1 MLLLLLS
8 PVNLLAQSDAKVV
21 YNPSDKSLT
30 FQKGGAVPEG
40 ATVYALNEGNNKP
53 GWLVQNENITKVV
66 FDSSFDAVRPTSC
79 SSWFSGFVKMTEL
92 QGLEYLHT
100 DAVENMNDMF
110 SACIQLTSLDVSHF
124 KTANVTD
131 MSNMFSACIQL
142 TSLDVSHFKTA
153 NVTDM
158 SNMFSACI
166 QLTSLDVSHFNT
178 ANVTD
183 MSNMF
188 SGCDNLSSLD
198 LRNFD
203 TSNVT
208 NMSEMFKQSW
218 WSTKLNSIDVSSFNT
233 SNVTDM
239 SNMFEGCASLTE
251 LNVSGFN
258 TSKVTDMNYMFSECE
273 KITSLDLRNFDT
285 SQVTDMHFMFY
296 DCFELTYLN
305 VTSFNTSKVTD
316 MSEMFESCE
325 KLPSLDIRNFD
336 TSNVKT
342 MYKMF
347 AYCYALP
354 TIDVSHFNT
363 SNVEDMGYLFYEC
376 SSLKDL
382 DLTNFDTS
390 KTHVTDEDPYYY
402 GMESMFEYCK
412 NLETIYVGDKFVITG
427 EYSWMFDD
435 CEKLFGAVGYD
446 ENKTGSDMANNQ
458 TGYLKKYNKY
468 GEKNGE
474 KVELYGYKAH
484 YLRNHTYEWATM
496 CLPFAFSTADNAAY
510 RFYALKGVSADA
522 LSVTPLSG
530 TIAAGTPVFVRGAN
544 TAGNKIEIV
553 GVDDVLVETAQTQS
567 GDGVEFTG
575 TFGDVRGISDA
586 NYIIMQD
593 KFWLAGDL
601 RKDRPNS
608 SVNVAALRAYLV
620 PTTGGASRARVL
632 NIYAEDGNIT
642 GIVSAETTGND
653 NTEIYDAQGRRLN
666 RLQHGLNIV
675 RTGGKTKKIIV
686 K

>member
-1 MLLLLLS
+1 MLLFLLS

-21 YNPSDKSLT
+21 YNPADKSLT

-53 GWLVQNENITKVV
+53 GWSAQKANITKVV
-66 FDSSFDAVRPTSC
+66 IDSSFDAVRPTSC
-79 SSWFSGFVKMTEL
+79 TSWFSGFYKMTEL

-100 DAVENMNDMF
+100 DAVEYMN
-110 SACIQLTSLDVSHF
+110 
-124 KTANVTD
+124 
-131 MSNMFSACIQL
+131 NMFYGCSKI
-142 TSLDVSHFKTA
+142 
-153 NVTDM
+153 
-158 SNMFSACI
+158 
-166 QLTSLDVSHFNT
+166 TSLDVSHFNT
-178 ANVTD
+178 SNVTD
-183 MSNMF
+183 MSGLF
-188 SGCDNLSSLD
+188 SGCYNLPSLD

-203 TSNVT
+203 TSKVT
-208 NMSEMFKQSW
+208 DMSDMFNQQIGNY
-218 WSTKLNSIDVSSFNT
+218 TKLKSIDVSSFNT
-233 SNVTDM
+233 SKVTNMNGMFYACRVLETLDVSNFDTKEVTDM
-239 SNMFEGCASLTE
+239 SDMFLGCESLTE

-258 TSKVTDMNYMFSECE
+258 TSKVTDMSEMFYGCS

-285 SQVTDMHFMFY
+285 SQVTDMNRMFSA
-296 DCFELTYLN
+296 CSELTHLD

-316 MSEMFESCE
+316 MGYMFYSCE

-342 MYKMF
+342 MYYMF
-347 AYCYALP
+347 ADCYALP

-363 SNVEDMGYLFYEC
+363 SNVESMGYMFYEC
-376 SSLKDL
+376 HSLKEL
-382 DLTNFDTS
+382 DLSNFDTQ
-390 KTHVTDEDPYYY
+390 KTNPDDY
-402 GMESMFEYCK
+402 GMDAMFEYCY
-412 NLETIYVGDKFVITG
+412 NLETIYVGDQFVITG
-427 EYSWMFDD
+427 EDDYMFYD
-435 CEKLFGAVGYD
+435 CKKLFGAVGYD
-446 ENKTGSDMANNQ
+446 ENKTGYDMANNQ
-458 TGYLKKYNKY
+458 TGYLKKYKKY

-510 RFYALKGVSADA
+510 RFYALKSVSADA

-544 TAGNKIEIV
+544 AAGNKIEIV
-553 GVDDVLVETAQTQS
+553 GGDDVLVETAQTQS

-601 RKDRPNS
+601 RKNRPNS
-608 SVNVAALRAYLV
+608 NVNVAALRAYLV
-620 PTTGGASRARVL
+620 PTTGGASRASVL
-632 NIYAEDGNIT
+632 SICAEDGNIT

-666 RLQHGLNIV
+666 GLQHGLNIV
-675 RTGGKTKKIIV
+675 RTGGKTKKIII

>member
-1 MLLLLLS
+1 MLLFLLS

-21 YNPSDKSLT
+21 YNPADKSLT

-53 GWLVQNENITKVV
+53 GWLVQKANITKVV
-66 FDSSFDAVRPTSC
+66 FDPSFDAVRPTSC
-79 SSWFSGFVKMTEL
+79 SSWFSGFKKMTEL

-110 SACIQLTSLDVSHF
+110 FDCS
-124 KTANVTD
+124 
-131 MSNMFSACIQL
+131 
-142 TSLDVSHFKTA
+142 
-153 NVTDM
+153 
-158 SNMFSACI
+158 

-178 ANVTD
+178 SNVTD
-183 MSNMF
+183 MSGLF
-188 SGCDNLSSLD
+188 CGCYNLLSLD

-203 TSNVT
+203 TSKVT
-208 NMSEMFKQSW
+208 DMSDMFNQRIGNY
-218 WSTKLNSIDVSSFNT
+218 TKLKSIDVSSFNT
-233 SNVTDM
+233 SKVTDMNGMFYSCRVLETLDVSNFDTKEVTDM
-239 SNMFEGCASLTE
+239 SDIFFGCESLTE

-258 TSKVTDMNYMFSECE
+258 TSKVTDMSDMFFACS

-285 SQVTDMHFMFY
+285 SQVTDMNSMFSA
-296 DCFELTYLN
+296 CSELTHLD

-316 MSEMFESCE
+316 MGYMFYRCE

-342 MYKMF
+342 MYNMF

-363 SNVEDMGYLFYEC
+363 SNVESMGYMFYEC
-376 SSLKDL
+376 HSLKEL
-382 DLTNFDTS
+382 DLSNFDTQ
-390 KTHVTDEDPYYY
+390 KTNLDDY
-402 GMESMFEYCK
+402 GMDAMFEYCY
-412 NLETIYVGDKFVITG
+412 NLETIYVGDQFVITG
-427 EYSWMFDD
+427 EDDYMFYD
-435 CEKLFGAVGYD
+435 CKKLFGAVGYD
-446 ENKTGSDMANNQ
+446 ENKTGYDMANNQ
-458 TGYLKKYNKY
+458 TGYLKKYKKY

-510 RFYALKGVSADA
+510 KFYALKSVSADA

-530 TIAAGTPVFVRGAN
+530 TNAAGTLVFVRGAN
-544 TAGNKIEIV
+544 AAGNRIEIV
-553 GVDDVLVETAQTQS
+553 GVDDVLVETALTQS

-601 RKDRPNS
+601 RNSRPNS

-620 PTTGGASRARVL
+620 PTTGGVSRASVL
-632 NIYAEDGNIT
+632 SICAEDGNIT
-642 GIVSAETTGND
+642 GISSAETTGND

-666 RLQHGLNIV
+666 GLQHGLNIV
-675 RTGGKTKKIIV
+675 RTGVKAKKIIV

>member
-1 MLLLLLS
+1 M
-8 PVNLLAQSDAKVV
+8 
-21 YNPSDKSLT
+21 
-30 FQKGGAVPEG
+30 
-40 ATVYALNEGNNKP
+40 NEGNNKP
-53 GWLVQNENITKVV
+53 DWSAQKANITKVV
-66 FDSSFDAVRPTSC
+66 IDSSFDVVRPISC
-79 SSWFSGFVKMTEL
+79 TSWFSGFYKMTEL

-100 DAVENMNDMF
+100 DAVEYMN
-110 SACIQLTSLDVSHF
+110 
-124 KTANVTD
+124 
-131 MSNMFSACIQL
+131 NMFFGCS
-142 TSLDVSHFKTA
+142 
-153 NVTDM
+153 
-158 SNMFSACI
+158 

-178 ANVTD
+178 SNVTD
-183 MSNMF
+183 MSGMF
-188 SGCDNLSSLD
+188 SGCYNLPSLD

-203 TSNVT
+203 TS
-208 NMSEMFKQSW
+208 K
-218 WSTKLNSIDVSSFNT
+218 
-233 SNVTDM
+233 VTDM
-239 SNMFEGCASLTE
+239 NNMFNSCESLTE

-258 TSKVTDMNYMFSECE
+258 TSKVTNMGEMFYGCS

-285 SQVTDMHFMFY
+285 SQVTDMNSMFLA
-296 DCFELTYLN
+296 CSELTSLN
-305 VTSFNTSKVTD
+305 VSSFNTSKVTD
-316 MSEMFESCE
+316 MSDMFESCE

-342 MYKMF
+342 MYEMF
-347 AYCYALP
+347 GYCYALP

-363 SNVEDMGYLFYEC
+363 SNVESMGYLFYEC
-376 SSLKDL
+376 HSLKEL

-390 KTHVTDEDPYYY
+390 KTNPDDY
-402 GMESMFEYCK
+402 GMDCMFEYCN

-427 EYSWMFDD
+427 ESDYMFYE
-435 CEKLFGAVGYD
+435 CFNLVGAVGYD

-468 GEKNGE
+468 GGKKGE
-474 KVELYGYKAH
+474 KVELYGNKAH

-510 RFYALKGVSADA
+510 QFYALKSVSADA

-544 TAGNKIEIV
+544 AAGNRIEIV
-553 GVDDVLVETAQTQS
+553 GVDDVLVETALTQS

-575 TFGDVRGISDA
+575 TFGDVRGIGDA

-620 PTTGGASRARVL
+620 PTTGGASHASVL
-632 NIYAEDGNIT
+632 SICAEDGNIT
-642 GIVSAETTGND
+642 GIVSAETTGNE
-653 NTEIYDAQGRRLN
+653 NAEIYDAQGRRLN
-666 RLQHGLNIV
+666 GLQHGLNIV

>member
-1 MLLLLLS
+1 M
-8 PVNLLAQSDAKVV
+8 LAQSDAKVV
-21 YNPSDKSLT
+21 YNPTDKTLT
-30 FQKGGAVPEG
+30 FQKGGTVPEG
-40 ATVYALNEGNNKP
+40 TTVYALNEGNTKP
-53 GWLVQNENITKVV
+53 DWSAQKANITKVV
-66 FDSSFDAVRPTSC
+66 IDPSFDVVRPISC
-79 SSWFSGFVKMTEL
+79 TSWFSGFYKMTEL

-100 DAVENMNDMF
+100 DAVEYMN
-110 SACIQLTSLDVSHF
+110 
-124 KTANVTD
+124 
-131 MSNMFSACIQL
+131 NMFFGCS
-142 TSLDVSHFKTA
+142 
-153 NVTDM
+153 
-158 SNMFSACI
+158 

-178 ANVTD
+178 SNVTD
-183 MSNMF
+183 MSGMF
-188 SGCDNLSSLD
+188 SGCFNLPSLD

-203 TSNVT
+203 TSKVT
-208 NMSEMFKQSW
+208 DMSDMFNQQRGYMS
-218 WSTKLNSIDVSSFNT
+218 KLKSIDVSSFNT
-233 SNVTDM
+233 SKVTNMSGMFSNCQLLETLDVSNFDTKEVTDM
-239 SNMFEGCASLTE
+239 NNMFNACESLTE

-258 TSKVTDMNYMFSECE
+258 TSKVTNMGEMFYDCS

-285 SQVTDMHFMFY
+285 SQATDMNSMFLA
-296 DCFELTYLN
+296 CSELTHLD
-305 VTSFNTSKVTD
+305 VSSFNTSKVTD
-316 MSEMFESCE
+316 MSDMFESCE
-325 KLPSLDIRNFD
+325 KLTSLDIRNFD

-342 MYKMF
+342 MYEMF
-347 AYCYALP
+347 GYCYALP

-363 SNVEDMGYLFYEC
+363 SNVERMGYLFYKC
-376 SSLKDL
+376 YSLKEL

-390 KTHVTDEDPYYY
+390 KTNPDDY
-402 GMESMFEYCK
+402 GLTSMFEYCK

-427 EYSWMFDD
+427 EDDWMFGD
-435 CEKLFGAVGYD
+435 CENLVGAVAYKD
-446 ENKTGSDMANNQ
+446 LQDATSNMANNQ
-458 TGYLKKYNKY
+458 TGYLKKYKKY
-468 GEKNGE
+468 GEHKSE

-496 CLPFAFSTADNAAY
+496 CLPFAFSTADNTAY
-510 RFYALKGVSADA
+510 QFYALKSVSADA

-544 TAGNKIEIV
+544 AAGNRIEIV
-553 GVDDVLVETAQTQS
+553 GVDDVLVETALTQS

-620 PTTGGASRARVL
+620 PTTGGASHASVL
-632 NIYAEDGNIT
+632 NICAEDGNIT
-642 GIVSAETTGND
+642 GIASAETTGND

-666 RLQHGLNIV
+666 GLQHGLNIV

>member
-1 MLLLLLS
+1 MLLFLLS

-53 GWLVQNENITKVV
+53 GWLVQNANITKVV

-79 SSWFSGFVKMTEL
+79 SSWFGGFAKMTEL

-110 SACIQLTSLDVSHF
+110 SGCSQLTSLDVSHF
-124 KTANVTD
+124 K
-131 MSNMFSACIQL
+131 
-142 TSLDVSHFKTA
+142 
-153 NVTDM
+153 
-158 SNMFSACI
+158 
-166 QLTSLDVSHFNT
+166 T

-218 WSTKLNSIDVSSFNT
+218 WCTKLNSIDVSSFNT

-296 DCFELTYLN
+296 DCSELTYLN

-316 MSEMFESCE
+316 MSDMFESCE

-390 KTHVTDEDPYYY
+390 KTHVTYEDPCYY
-402 GMESMFEYCK
+402 GMGSMFEYCK

-427 EYSWMFDD
+427 EYYWMFDD

>member
-1 MLLLLLS
+1 MFKSLNYQKIFRGGGEILTLLTLLLLLS
-8 PVNLLAQSDAKVV
+8 PVRLLAQSDAKVV
-21 YNPSDKSLT
+21 YNPTDKTLT
-30 FQKGGAVPEG
+30 FQKGGTVPEG
-40 ATVYALNEGNNKP
+40 TTVYALNEGNTKP
-53 GWLVQNENITKVV
+53 DWSAQKANITKVV
-66 FDSSFDAVRPTSC
+66 IDPSFDVVRPISC
-79 SSWFSGFVKMTEL
+79 TSWFSGFYKMTEL

-100 DAVENMNDMF
+100 DAVEYMDYMF
-110 SACIQLTSLDVSHF
+110 NGCS
-124 KTANVTD
+124 K
-131 MSNMFSACIQL
+131 
-142 TSLDVSHFKTA
+142 
-153 NVTDM
+153 
-158 SNMFSACI
+158 
-166 QLTSLDVSHFNT
+166 LTSLDVSHFNT
-178 ANVTD
+178 SNVTD
-183 MSNMF
+183 MSGMF
-188 SGCDNLSSLD
+188 SGCYNLPSLD

-203 TSNVT
+203 TSKVT
-208 NMSEMFKQSW
+208 DMSEMFY
-218 WSTKLNSIDVSSFNT
+218 
-233 SNVTDM
+233 
-239 SNMFEGCASLTE
+239 GCS
-251 LNVSGFN
+251 
-258 TSKVTDMNYMFSECE
+258 

-285 SQVTDMHFMFY
+285 SQVIDMNSMFLA
-296 DCFELTYLN
+296 CSELTSLN
-305 VTSFNTSKVTD
+305 VSSFNTSKVTD
-316 MSEMFESCE
+316 MSDMFESCE

-342 MYKMF
+342 IYKMF

-354 TIDVSHFNT
+354 TIDLSHFNT
-363 SNVEDMGYLFYEC
+363 SNVESMGYLFYKC
-376 SSLKDL
+376 YSLKEL
-382 DLTNFDTS
+382 DLSNFDTS
-390 KTHVTDEDPYYY
+390 KTNPDDY
-402 GMESMFEYCK
+402 GLTSMFEYCK
-412 NLETIYVGDKFVITG
+412 SLETIYVGDKFVITG
-427 EYSWMFDD
+427 EDDWMFGD
-435 CEKLFGAVGYD
+435 CFNLVGAKKYD

-468 GEKNGE
+468 GEKKGE

-510 RFYALKGVSADA
+510 RFYALKSVSADA

-544 TAGNKIEIV
+544 AAGNRIEIV
-553 GVDDVLVETAQTQS
+553 GVDDVLVETALTQS

-601 RKDRPNS
+601 RNSRPSS

-620 PTTGGASRARVL
+620 PTTGGASHASVL
-632 NIYAEDGNIT
+632 NICAEDGNIT
-642 GIVSAETTGND
+642 GIASAETTGND

-666 RLQHGLNIV
+666 GLQHGLNIV

>member
-1 MLLLLLS
+1 
-8 PVNLLAQSDAKVV
+8 
-21 YNPSDKSLT
+21 
-30 FQKGGAVPEG
+30 
-40 ATVYALNEGNNKP
+40 
-53 GWLVQNENITKVV
+53 
-66 FDSSFDAVRPTSC
+66 
-79 SSWFSGFVKMTEL
+79 
-92 QGLEYLHT
+92 
-100 DAVENMNDMF
+100 
-110 SACIQLTSLDVSHF
+110 
-124 KTANVTD
+124 
-131 MSNMFSACIQL
+131 
-142 TSLDVSHFKTA
+142 
-153 NVTDM
+153 
-158 SNMFSACI
+158 
-166 QLTSLDVSHFNT
+166 
-178 ANVTD
+178 
-183 MSNMF
+183 
-188 SGCDNLSSLD
+188 
-198 LRNFD
+198 
-203 TSNVT
+203 
-208 NMSEMFKQSW
+208 
-218 WSTKLNSIDVSSFNT
+218 
-233 SNVTDM
+233 
-239 SNMFEGCASLTE
+239 
-251 LNVSGFN
+251 
-258 TSKVTDMNYMFSECE
+258 
-273 KITSLDLRNFDT
+273 
-285 SQVTDMHFMFY
+285 MHFMFY
-296 DCFELTYLN
+296 DCSELTYLN

-412 NLETIYVGDKFVITG
+412 NLETIYVGDKFVIND
-427 EYSWMFDD
+427 EDSWMFDD

>member
-1 MLLLLLS
+1 
-8 PVNLLAQSDAKVV
+8 
-21 YNPSDKSLT
+21 
-30 FQKGGAVPEG
+30 
-40 ATVYALNEGNNKP
+40 
-53 GWLVQNENITKVV
+53 
-66 FDSSFDAVRPTSC
+66 
-79 SSWFSGFVKMTEL
+79 MTEL

-100 DAVENMNDMF
+100 DAVEYMN
-110 SACIQLTSLDVSHF
+110 
-124 KTANVTD
+124 
-131 MSNMFSACIQL
+131 NMFFGCS
-142 TSLDVSHFKTA
+142 
-153 NVTDM
+153 
-158 SNMFSACI
+158 

-178 ANVTD
+178 SNVTD
-183 MSNMF
+183 MSGMF
-188 SGCDNLSSLD
+188 SGCFNLPSLD

-203 TSNVT
+203 TSKVT
-208 NMSEMFKQSW
+208 DMSDMFNQQRGYMS
-218 WSTKLNSIDVSSFNT
+218 KLKSIDVSSFNT
-233 SNVTDM
+233 SKVTNMSGMFSNCQLLETLDVSNFDTKEVTDM
-239 SNMFEGCASLTE
+239 NNMFNACESLTE

-258 TSKVTDMNYMFSECE
+258 TSKVTNMGEMFYDCS

-285 SQVTDMHFMFY
+285 SQATDMNSMFLA
-296 DCFELTYLN
+296 CSELTHLD
-305 VTSFNTSKVTD
+305 VSSFNTSKVTD
-316 MSEMFESCE
+316 MSDMFESCE
-325 KLPSLDIRNFD
+325 KLTSLDIRNFD

-342 MYKMF
+342 MYEMF
-347 AYCYALP
+347 GYCYALP

-363 SNVEDMGYLFYEC
+363 SNVERMGYLFYKC
-376 SSLKDL
+376 YSLKEL

-390 KTHVTDEDPYYY
+390 KTNPDDY
-402 GMESMFEYCK
+402 GLTSMFEYCK

-427 EYSWMFDD
+427 EDDWMFGD
-435 CEKLFGAVGYD
+435 CENLVGAVAYKD
-446 ENKTGSDMANNQ
+446 LQDATSNMANNQ
-458 TGYLKKYNKY
+458 TGYLKKYKKY
-468 GEKNGE
+468 GEHKSE

-496 CLPFAFSTADNAAY
+496 CLPFAFSTADNTAY
-510 RFYALKGVSADA
+510 QFYALKSVSADA

-544 TAGNKIEIV
+544 AAGNRIEIV
-553 GVDDVLVETAQTQS
+553 GVDDVLVETALTQS

-620 PTTGGASRARVL
+620 PTTGGASHASVL
-632 NIYAEDGNIT
+632 NICAEDGNIT
-642 GIVSAETTGND
+642 GIASAETTGND

-666 RLQHGLNIV
+666 GLQHGLNIV